1 MTFQYDPF
9 PVRNVGYTSTER
21 WTFYTGTQPGL
32 SGDFTVKLT
41 TEHADALLT
50 AETLIYEAH
59 ADPQPDPDADPATL
73 EVSLEGSRWEGST
86 EWLHPPAV
94 YLHRAVFD
102 LTVNRDVLAVVL
114 DRCGPQLEEPG

>member
-1 MTFQYDPF
+1 MQ
-9 PVRNVGYTSTER
+9 
-21 WTFYTGTQPGL
+21 
-32 SGDFTVKLT
+32 LT

-59 ADPQPDPDADPATL
+59 ADPQPDPDAYLATL

-102 LTVNRDVLAVVL
+102 LTANRDVLAAVL
-114 DRCGPQLEEPG
+114 DRCGPQLKEPG